1 MNVVSKYF
9 ERIVVFTAGM
19 GMFLSTLDTGIINV
33 ALPTLVKR
41 YHVDTTTITWTVT
54 LYTLLLTGTIIVFG
68 RLSDR
73 YNRLNIYSIGL
84 LVFLIASV
92 LCGISTHILQL
103 IMFRGLQGIGA
114 AMLQG
119 TATAIITTNVSEERQ
134 GSALGTLSI
143 ILGIGPVL
151 GPSLGGLL
159 LSIASWR
166 WIFWINIPF
175 VCLGLVGWW
184 LLKKHVVQERNTS
197 VYLDLRGNALL
208 FISVCC
214 LLQGLTACAHQSI
227 TNFSFYRFILISII
241 AFCVFVKWELKV
253 QHPILN
259 LRLFKDFS
267 FSVSMLAILV
277 FGGATSLGFIVPPYI
292 LGKLSHLSSWQIGIV
307 NLASPLGLVL
317 ISKTA
322 GKLMNRIN
330 NIILMS
336 VGLGFMAIAYGSLG
350 LFQSSLTPVLIFGLL
365 FIYGGGGGLFLP
377 SNTSTIMNSVSRS
390 MQGTVGS
397 SQRMVQNIGIA
408 LYTAITSLFIDRSSS
423 KTILILGASK
433 AWLFASLTI
442 LLTLMTFIVKYLKE
456 IKEKH

>member
-1 MNVVSKYF
+1 MNVVSNYF
-9 ERIVVFTAGM
+9 ERIVVFTAGL

-41 YHVDTTTITWTVT
+41 FHVDTTTITWTVT
-54 LYTLLLTGTIIVFG
+54 LYTLLLTGTIIAFG

-84 LVFLIASV
+84 LLFLIASV
-92 LCGISTHILQL
+92 LCGISNHILQL
-103 IMFRGLQGIGA
+103 IIFRGLQGIGA

-119 TATAIITTNVSEERQ
+119 TATAIITTNVSEERK
-134 GSALGTLSI
+134 GSAFGTLSI

-151 GPSLGGLL
+151 GPSLGGVL
-159 LSIASWR
+159 LSIANWR

-175 VCLGLVGWW
+175 VCVGLVGCW
-184 LLKKHVVQERNTS
+184 LLKKRIIQEQNTS
-197 VYLDLRGNALL
+197 LNLDLRGNTLL
-208 FISVCC
+208 FVSVCC
-214 LLQGLTACAHQSI
+214 LLQGLTSWAHQSI
-227 TNFSFYRFILISII
+227 TKFSVYGFILISII
-241 AFCVFVKWELKV
+241 AFCVFIKWELKG

-292 LGKLSHLSSWQIGIV
+292 LGKICYLSSWQIGIV

-330 NIILMS
+330 NIVLMS
-336 VGLGFMAIAYGSLG
+336 VGLGVMAIAYGSLG
-350 LFQSSLTPVLIFGLL
+350 LFQSSLTPLLFFIFL
-365 FIYGGGGGLFLP
+365 FIYGVGGGLFLP
-377 SNTSTIMNSVSRS
+377 SNTSVIMNSVSRS

-397 SQRMVQNIGIA
+397 AQRMVQNIGIA
-408 LYTAITSLFIDRSSS
+408 LYTAITSLFINHSAS
-423 KTILILGASK
+423 KTTLILGARE

-442 LLTLMTFIVKYLKE
+442 LLIFMPFIVRYLKE
-456 IKEKH
+456 KY